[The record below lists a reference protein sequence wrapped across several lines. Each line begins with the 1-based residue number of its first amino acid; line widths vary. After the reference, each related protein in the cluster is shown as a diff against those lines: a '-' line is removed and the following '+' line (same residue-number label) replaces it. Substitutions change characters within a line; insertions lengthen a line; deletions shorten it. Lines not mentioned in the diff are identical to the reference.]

1 MIALLVLV
9 LVAFFG
15 ELNAA
20 SNKQPHG
27 HKGVLVPYDGH
38 HIPYTITQEQ
48 NAKLEAGEY
57 ATILTRAGK
66 SGRGVIIQDVH
77 APPNVCMD
85 RIRDLA
91 NYHKMV
97 PNLKSIEIS
106 SEIKHPNGTVTT
118 RAKFNVGISL
128 VGFGYYLVLTH
139 EPRYNTYT
147 WTLDYEYNSDFDD
160 NTGHWQV
167 VPHPTKAGWS
177 RVLYST
183 EVKLFPWIPE
193 FVGALCFPFFLST
206 ESGTKKTH
214 LPFHHFSLS
223 LPISHVPHKDGSD
236 LVHDVGQARV

>member
-1 MIALLVLV
+1 
-9 LVAFFG
+9 
-15 ELNAA
+15 
-20 SNKQPHG
+20 
-27 HKGVLVPYDGH
+27 
-38 HIPYTITQEQ
+38 
-48 NAKLEAGEY
+48 
-57 ATILTRAGK
+57 
-66 SGRGVIIQDVH
+66 
-77 APPNVCMD
+77 
-85 RIRDLA
+85 
-91 NYHKMV
+91 
-97 PNLKSIEIS
+97 
-106 SEIKHPNGTVTT
+106 
-118 RAKFNVGISL
+118 

-193 FVGALCFPFFLST
+193 FVGALCFPFRLST

-214 LPFHHFSLS
+214 PPLHHFSLS